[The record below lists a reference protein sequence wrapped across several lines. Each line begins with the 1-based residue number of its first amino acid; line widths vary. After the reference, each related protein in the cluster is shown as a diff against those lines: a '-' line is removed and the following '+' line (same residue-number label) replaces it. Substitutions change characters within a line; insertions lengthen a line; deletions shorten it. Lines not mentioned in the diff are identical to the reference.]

1 MADEQIK
8 IQPDNE
14 EVGQPQIEKKD
25 EATDEFILPTQEQMG
40 EMSAEQLRDI
50 YPKLVDKYVEGK
62 KMDTAA
68 HYRNTE
74 VAKREEVLQ
83 EERDRL
89 REYETKLYNDRQEF
103 LNKQQELSF
112 NAFKPQTAQPIAPD
126 PTVDPDGYIKY
137 QQKQIDDR
145 EKADRTYRAEQETKY
160 NDLQTQISAQ
170 RIEGWVEK
178 NITSKP
184 EFDMVDPLDI
194 ELHFRKNPQARS
206 EYADIMRVA
215 TDIQTRKNAMIDA
228 KVQERL
234 NAKAE
239 AAKNAPIEAGAQY
252 GSQKPTAW
260 EKLTPE
266 QEEAEIKRMVNEDIK
281 QGGGLE
287 PI

>member
-1 MADEQIK
+1 MAEDTIK

-25 EATDEFILPTQEQMG
+25 EATDEFILPTQEQIG
-40 EMSAEQLRDI
+40 EMDAEQLREI

-74 VAKREEVLQ
+74 VARREEAVRAE
-83 EERDRL
+83 EERI
-89 REYETKLYNDRQEF
+89 REHEREFYNKKEEL
-103 LNKQQELSF
+103 LNKQTELTF
-112 NAFKPQTAQPIAPD
+112 NALHPQATQPVAPD
-126 PTVDPDGYIKY
+126 PIADPDGYMKY
-137 QQKQIDDR
+137 LQKQRDDER
-145 EKADRTYRAEQETKY
+145 EANKIYRTEQDAKM
-160 NDLQTQISAQ
+160 NDMQTQISAQ
-170 RIEGWVEK
+170 RIESWVEK

-206 EYADIMRVA
+206 EYSDIMRVA
-215 TDIQTRKNAMIDA
+215 TDIQTRKNAVIDA

-239 AAKNAPIEAGAQY
+239 AAKNAPIEPQAQY
-252 GSQKPTAW
+252 GAQKPVKW
-260 EKLTPE
+260 EKLSDE
-266 QEEAEIKRMVNEDIK
+266 QEDAELKRLIDAEIKR
-281 QGGGLE
+281 GGGLE
-287 PI
+287 PF